1 VLSIKNLSKSFKQNK
16 VLDGISIDINL
27 GEFVVIVGSSG
38 CGKST
43 LLRIISGLESLDAGE
58 IVSDDLLINELEPK
72 DRNISMVFQNYA
84 LYPHKSVFD
93 NIAFPLQIKNTPK
106 AMIEEKIL
114 EISQKLSIEELLK
127 RKPKELSGGQ
137 RQRVALAR
145 ALVKEPKIFLLDE
158 PLSNLDAKLRIQ
170 MRKELLDLKKE
181 CKGKASFIYVTH
193 DQVEALTLADKIL
206 VLDKGTIQQYGD
218 PYTIYHQPANVFVAT
233 FIGNPATNII
243 EANDKLIGIRPEYF
257 STSPKTADDLVFELD
272 IFNIENLGN
281 EILIHGLYKEKIN
294 ICAKLNANELLDKD
308 TKEIKLYVSQN
319 LLYYFNKQTGLKI

>member
-1 VLSIKNLSKSFKQNK
+1 MLSIKNLSKSFKQNK